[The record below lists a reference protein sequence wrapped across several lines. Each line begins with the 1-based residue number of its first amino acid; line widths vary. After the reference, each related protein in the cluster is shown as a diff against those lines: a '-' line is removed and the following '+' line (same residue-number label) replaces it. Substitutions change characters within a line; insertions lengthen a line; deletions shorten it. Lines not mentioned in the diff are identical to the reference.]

1 MTKEQILE
9 SLKSLILKI
18 RDNGDDLLNDP
29 IFKSTWQQKHSAL
42 TTARARVSSCDA
54 DWIDAELGKWFAK
67 EIKPHID
74 KLDPEFLLKFT
85 GQL

>member
-29 IFKSTWQQKHSAL
+29 IFSTKAFS
-42 TTARARVSSCDA
+42 
-54 DWIDAELGKWFAK
+54 
-67 EIKPHID
+67 
-74 KLDPEFLLKFT
+74 LDNSK
-85 GQL
+85 GAC